1 MKKKILVVDDEEDIA
16 KALKVR
22 LKTNGYDV
30 ILAHDSI
37 QACVLAR
44 EELPSLI
51 ILDVFI
57 PGGGGFIVCEKLKNS
72 STTRHIP
79 IIFLTGIP
87 GGEERAYQ
95 AGACSYLMKPYNPS
109 VLIDE
114 VKKALETKGRQFL
127 KSAQTSLGMASIPS

>member
-1 MKKKILVVDDEEDIA
+1 MKRKILVVDDEQDIA
-16 KALKVR
+16 RALKVR
-22 LKTNGYDV
+22 LKTNGYEV

-44 EELPSLI
+44 DELPCLI

-109 VLIDE
+109 VLLDE
-114 VKKALETKGRQFL
+114 VKKALETKGG
-127 KSAQTSLGMASIPS
+127 QTLEAPWTNVGMPPLPS